1 MNEFEIIK
9 TYFYPLAKKFP
20 GALSLLDD
28 AALLD
33 IDPDHQ
39 MVITNDILTAGVH
52 FFENDPADLV
62 ARKSIRV
69 NLSDLAA
76 MGAEPLVY
84 LLALSLPN
92 TVDDAWLELFSN
104 GLKQDQINYGISL
117 IGGDT
122 SSTPGPTSISI
133 TMLGR
138 IRVNKALK
146 KSNAKLGDD
155 IWVSGNIGDA
165 GVALKIIKGEV
176 NVIDDKS
183 KNYLFKR
190 LHLPEPR
197 LELGNNLIEIAN
209 SATDIS
215 DGLANDL
222 NNICQASG
230 FGAVVQGDSIPIS
243 ELVST
248 LIKQTKHLKMSHII
262 SGGDDYELVF
272 TAPPEYTKNINT
284 LSKNMGLKISK
295 IGSIVEGKTIRI
307 IDKIGHDLP
316 LETEGYQHF

>member
-1 MNEFEIIK
+1 M
-9 TYFYPLAKKFP
+9 
-20 GALSLLDD
+20 
-28 AALLD
+28 
-33 IDPDHQ
+33 
-39 MVITNDILTAGVH
+39 
-52 FFENDPADLV
+52 
-62 ARKSIRV
+62 
-69 NLSDLAA
+69 
-76 MGAEPLVY
+76 
-84 LLALSLPN
+84 
-92 TVDDAWLELFSN
+92 
-104 GLKQDQINYGISL
+104 
-117 IGGDT
+117 
-122 SSTPGPTSISI
+122 
-133 TMLGR
+133 
-138 IRVNKALK
+138 
-146 KSNAKLGDD
+146 
-155 IWVSGNIGDA
+155 
-165 GVALKIIKGEV
+165 

-230 FGAVVQGDSIPIS
+230 LGAVVQGDSIPIS

-248 LIKQTKHLKMSHII
+248 LIKQNKHLKMSHII

-316 LETEGYQHF
+316 LETEGFQHFWVLA